1 MKGVLSQKK
10 RVPLELS
17 AGDASDL
24 MTANPLS
31 LRDSATVRD
40 AIAFLTDHAI
50 SAAPVIDA
58 SGRAVGVLSRTDL
71 LIHER
76 EKVEYLAPVPE
87 FYSRS
92 DLTTDLGESL
102 GEGFQVEKVEHEAIR
117 ELMTPVVFSVSP
129 KTPAHKVVEQIV
141 DLKVHRL
148 FVVDDDG
155 ILVGVISALDILRR
169 LEPARADQARD
180 SKDFRPGR

>member
-1 MKGVLSQKK
+1 
-10 RVPLELS
+10 
-17 AGDASDL
+17 
-24 MTANPLS
+24 
-31 LRDSATVRD
+31 
-40 AIAFLTDHAI
+40 
-50 SAAPVIDA
+50 
-58 SGRAVGVLSRTDL
+58 
-71 LIHER
+71 
-76 EKVEYLAPVPE
+76 
-87 FYSRS
+87 
-92 DLTTDLGESL
+92 
-102 GEGFQVEKVEHEAIR
+102 
-117 ELMTPVVFSVSP
+117 MTPVVFSVSP